1 MRQMEM
7 EEKYT
12 KAVNELNSQRAEIQK
27 IQERINQL
35 IVEQKNTKN
44 LIIHLREE
52 MDNAKRRLLNASKFN
67 ELLSDEKVRWE

>member
-1 MRQMEM
+1 M